1 MKTKKND
8 TEYCSVD
15 KEKIL
20 NANPTINWESVHY
33 FKEFVIDRYR
43 IHKRKDVKGL
53 PAPWTK
59 NPILQEF
66 KFTNVRREHDR
77 QTRYLIENIS
87 KNPKLTLEDKIVN
100 TFLFRS
106 WNNWATLKSFGFPYP
121 ARRLY
126 SSELKEKVRPLLH
139 RLQKAHPD
147 RLWYNNAYNQGG
159 TKHAW
164 KFPSGDG
171 YQRAYK
177 ESEAKKYPDWE
188 KDIPL
193 RPFHVSV
200 WLGEQKI
207 VEKLLKAKDQQEAF
221 DIIKSV
227 RGFADFLAY
236 QVFVDLTYI
245 KEFPFSEN
253 EFVIAGPGCK
263 RGLDHIFIDKDG
275 MTYEECIFWLRN
287 MINIGKYGLFVCQEL
302 QNWCIDNNVSYK
314 LGYDPEILF
323 ADLPEYDRCMNV
335 MSIENCMC
343 ELSKY
348 IKAVKGTGRPRNKYK
363 SYEEEK

>member
-1 MKTKKND
+1 MRTKKKD
-8 TEYCSVD
+8 EFYCGVD
-15 KEKIL
+15 MDKIL
-20 NANPTINWESVHY
+20 EASPRLDWEAVHH
-33 FKEFVIDRYR
+33 FKDFVLDRYR
-43 IHKRKDVKGL
+43 IHKIKDVEGL

-59 NPILQEF
+59 NPVLQEF

-87 KNPKLTLEDKIVN
+87 TNPDLTLEDKIVN

-121 ARRLY
+121 AKMLY
-126 SSELKEKVRPLLH
+126 NPELKEKVRPLYQG
-139 RLQKAHPD
+139 LQELYPD

-164 KFPSGDG
+164 KFPAGDG

-177 ESEAKKYPDWE
+177 ESEAKKYKDWE
-188 KDIPL
+188 PDIPL
-193 RPFHVSV
+193 RPFHVGV
-200 WLGEQKI
+200 WLGQQKI
-207 VEKLLKAKDQQEAF
+207 VERLLEAKNQQECF
-221 DIIKSV
+221 DTIKSV

-263 RGLDHIFIDKDG
+263 RGLDHIFIDRDC
-275 MTYEECIFWLRN
+275 MTYEECIFWLRDN
-287 MINIGKYGLFVCQEL
+287 INEDSYSLFRDDDLWEFEEE
-302 QNWCIDNNVSYK
+302 NK
-314 LGYDPEILF
+314 LPHRTYDPNKLF
-323 ADLPEYDRCMNV
+323 NDLPKYDRCMNV

-363 SYEEEK
+363 PFKEEER